1 MTTIRLAKNI
11 AYNKSKNTSEA
22 AAKKHNATSEAAAK
36 KYEGR
41 GSSGLKQF
49 GKEYD
54 ASLKKFGKEYD
65 DSLKKF
71 GEDHANVDLYG
82 KDAMKGKGFATTGR
96 PKAVNAGASRPAT
109 QSGTPKGK

>member
-11 AYNKSKNTSEA
+11 AYNKSIDTSVA
-22 AAKKHNATSEAAAK
+22 AEKKHTATSEAAAK

-65 DSLKKF
+65 ASLKKF
-71 GEDHANVDLYG
+71 GEDHANVERYG
-82 KDAMKGKGFATTGR
+82 KDAMRGRGFATTGR
-96 PKAVNAGASRPAT
+96 PQSINAGASRPAT

>member
-1 MTTIRLAKNI
+1 MTTSKLAKNI
-11 AYNKSKNTSEA
+11 AYNKSKDTSVA
-22 AAKKHNATSEAAAK
+22 AEKKHTATSKAAAK

-65 DSLKKF
+65 ASLDKF
-71 GEDHANVDLYG
+71 GEDHANVERYG
-82 KDAMKGKGFATTGR
+82 KDAMRGMGFATTGR
-96 PKAVNAGASRPAT
+96 PQSINAGASRPAT

>member
-1 MTTIRLAKNI
+1 MTTSKLAKNI
-11 AYNKSKNTSEA
+11 AYNKSKNTNVA
-22 AAKKHNATSEAAAK
+22 AAKKHTANSVAAAK

-65 DSLKKF
+65 DSLDKF
-71 GEDHANVDLYG
+71 GEDHANVERYG
-82 KDAMKGKGFATTGR
+82 KDAMRGKGFATTGR
-96 PKAVNAGASRPAT
+96 PKSVNAGASRPAT
-109 QSGTPKGK
+109 QSGTPR

>member
-11 AYNKSKNTSEA
+11 AYNKSIDTSVA
-22 AAKKHNATSEAAAK
+22 AEKKHTATSEAAAK